1 MENLQF
7 LWQGFQVALTMPN
20 LVSALVGAIL
30 GLIVGAVPGIG
41 SLAGV
46 ALLLPLTF
54 RMNPTT
60 AIIAL
65 ATLYYSNMYGGA
77 FSAILLNIPGDS
89 PAVMT
94 ALDGYPLARS
104 GKAGLALSTSIVSSF
119 IGGTLGII
127 ILTISGPLLA
137 RWGLNFGPGELTLL
151 IMFAMTSIGW
161 LLGENP
167 STGLVA
173 TGMGLMFATVGVDMA
188 MGLPRFDF
196 GSVHLL
202 SGVPFIPLVIGMFGF
217 SQVIDM
223 VVNKE
228 KYVSVG
234 VHEVSFRDSM
244 LKGTELKRILPVNL
258 RQGVLGTIV
267 GVMPGAGATAASFLS
282 YIMEKRIN
290 KNRDNIGKGAI
301 EGMAAAEASNNGAA
315 MGAFAP
321 LLTLGIPGGGTT
333 AVLLGGLMMWG
344 LRPGPLLFR
353 ENPDFVWG
361 LISSMYIGNIICLII
376 AFASIPLMMKVVRV
390 PASVMIPIISVV
402 CVIGTYTVNNSLFDV
417 YLMIVMGIL
426 SYFMGIAGIPAAPL
440 LLTFVLTPMLEGYVR
455 QAFDIS
461 RGSLSIFVGSNIAR
475 VLLALTILFCL
486 SPIVVN
492 IMQKRKAK
500 NGEAPA

>member
-1 MENLQF
+1 MENLEF
-7 LWQGFQVALTMPN
+7 LWQGFQVALTLPN
-20 LVSALVGAIL
+20 LISALVGAIL

-65 ATLYYSNMYGGA
+65 AALYYSNMYGGA

-104 GKAGLALSTSIVSSF
+104 GKAGLALSSAIVSSF
-119 IGGTLGII
+119 IGGTMGII

-137 RWGLNFGPGELTLL
+137 RWGLSFGPGELTLL
-151 IMFAMTSIGW
+151 ILFAMTSIGW

-167 STGLVA
+167 TTGLVA

-188 MGLPRFDF
+188 MGLPRYDF

-228 KYVSVG
+228 KYASVN
-234 VHEVSFRDSM
+234 VHDVSFRESM
-244 LKGTELKRILPVNL
+244 LKRDELKRILPINL
-258 RQGVLGTIV
+258 RQGILGTII
-267 GVMPGAGATAASFLS
+267 GVMPGAGATSAAFLS
-282 YIMEKRIN
+282 YIIEKRIN
-290 KNRDNIGKGAI
+290 KNRDQMGKGAI
-301 EGMAAAEASNNGAA
+301 EGIAAAESSNNGAA

-344 LRPGPLLFR
+344 LRPGPLLFK

-361 LISSMYIGNIICLII
+361 LISSMYVGNIICLII
-376 AFASIPLMMKVVRV
+376 AFASIPVMMRVVKV
-390 PASVMIPIISVV
+390 PASVMIPIISVI
-402 CVIGTYTVNNSLFDV
+402 CVVGTYTVNNSLFDV
-417 YLMIVMGIL
+417 YLMIAMGIL

-440 LLTFVLTPMLEGYVR
+440 LLTFVLSPMLEGYVR

-461 RGSLSIFVGSNIAR
+461 RGSLSIFVGSGLAK
-475 VLLALTILFCL
+475 VLLALTIIFCL
-486 SPIVVN
+486 SPVVLS
-492 IMQKRKAK
+492 IMSKRKAN
-500 NGEAPA
+500 NGEATA

>member
-1 MENLQF
+1 
-7 LWQGFQVALTMPN
+7 
-20 LVSALVGAIL
+20 
-30 GLIVGAVPGIG
+30 
-41 SLAGV
+41 
-46 ALLLPLTF
+46 
-54 RMNPTT
+54 
-60 AIIAL
+60 
-65 ATLYYSNMYGGA
+65 
-77 FSAILLNIPGDS
+77 
-89 PAVMT
+89 
-94 ALDGYPLARS
+94 
-104 GKAGLALSTSIVSSF
+104 
-119 IGGTLGII
+119 
-127 ILTISGPLLA
+127 
-137 RWGLNFGPGELTLL
+137 
-151 IMFAMTSIGW
+151 MFAMTSIGW

-301 EGMAAAEASNNGAA
+301 EGIAAAEASNNGAA

-475 VLLALTILFCL
+475 VLLALTIIFCL

>member
-301 EGMAAAEASNNGAA
+301 EGIAAAEASNNGAA

-475 VLLALTILFCL
+475 VLLALTIIFCL

>member
-223 VVNKE
+223 VINKE

-301 EGMAAAEASNNGAA
+301 EGIAAAEASNNGAA

-361 LISSMYIGNIICLII
+361 LMSSMYIGNIICLII

-475 VLLALTILFCL
+475 VLLALTIIFCL